1 MKTKNFMKNSEIM
14 KTVSSSMISF
24 SNDLSE
30 VLDKHAPVLEK
41 YISVHQKPK
50 WMDAEYLAERR
61 KRRALYKKW
70 KL

>member
-1 MKTKNFMKNSEIM
+1 MKNAENM

-30 VLDKHAPVLEK
+30 VLDKHAPILEK
-41 YISVHQKPK
+41 HISVHQKPK